1 MSVFAVPKSIDKS
14 VEKVPLIFLNISLIF
29 SALIDDDSFIQ
40 GIQFLVKEKIIE
52 IKASLSPR
60 DQIPSWVKNNA
71 GWWAELVKFLNLIF

>member
-52 IKASLSPR
+52 IKGQVLSPT
-60 DQIPSWVKNNA
+60 
-71 GWWAELVKFLNLIF
+71 